1 MRLTSALRS
10 VAVASLLLSVPVLA
24 QAQAQ
29 DSQQQGDCHKGKG
42 KEKGFKW
49 LRHEGKVARMEQRL
63 DRAVSEG
70 RLTQAQADQLKAE
83 GRQLRDQFKAERE
96 AAGGQ
101 LSEERRTAMGE
112 QLRAFRAKVKA
123 TVKSK
128 DGAAQQPA
136 PRQ

>member
-10 VAVASLLLSVPVLA
+10 VAVASLLFSVPVLA

-29 DSQQQGDCHKGKG
+29 DSQQQGECHKGKS
-42 KEKGFKW
+42 KGFKW
-49 LRHEGKVARMEQRL
+49 MRHEGKVARLEAKL

-83 GRQLRDQFKAERE
+83 GRQLRDQVKAERE

-101 LSEERRTAMGE
+101 LSEEKRTAMGE

-123 TVKSK
+123 AVKSK

-136 PRQ
+136 QQQ